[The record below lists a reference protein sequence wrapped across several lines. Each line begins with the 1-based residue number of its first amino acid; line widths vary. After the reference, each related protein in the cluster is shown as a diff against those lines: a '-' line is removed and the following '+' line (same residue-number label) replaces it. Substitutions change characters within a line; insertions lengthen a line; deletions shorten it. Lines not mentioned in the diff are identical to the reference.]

1 MNVSEVKIAYVPYGD
16 NFDTPADRRRFIF
29 YASERKIEFERADSK
44 CIYDIVYLT
53 YGCDLGV
60 WIDYKRRNPS
70 VKIIFELIDSYLLQR
85 PNILTL
91 LKGPIRY
98 ILGYESKFF
107 LNYKSALHEVIS
119 LSDAVVCST
128 ELQKNDLLYLNK
140 NIHVSLDYF
149 GKDISLNKKNNYKVG
164 EKIKLVWEGQPYW
177 AKNLL
182 LLNDIFKNL
191 EYDFEIKILTD
202 RTANYYLGL
211 RKLEVSKILSK
222 LKCQY
227 EFIEW
232 NRETFVSLISDCDLA
247 LIPIDPSDSF
257 SINKPENKLL
267 FFWEVGIPVLTSDIP
282 AYKRVM
288 DMAGIDWYCTSELE
302 WCKKIE
308 NFFKSDENLR
318 KEISSKASSYLDK
331 FHSKDLI
338 LAKWDLIFNS
348 L

>member
-1 MNVSEVKIAYVPYGD
+1 MRFSRVKIAYVPYSD
-16 NFDTPADRRRFIF
+16 NLDAPADRRRFVF
-29 YASERKIEFERADSK
+29 YANERKIKFERADSK

-70 VKIIFELIDSYLLQR
+70 VKIIFELIDSYLLQK
-85 PNILTL
+85 PSILTL

-98 ILGYESKFF
+98 ILGYESNFF
-107 LNYKSALHEVIS
+107 LDYKSALYEIIA

-128 ELQKNDLLYLNK
+128 ELQRNDLLWLNK
-140 NIHVSLDYF
+140 NIHVSLDFF
-149 GKDISLNKKNNYKVG
+149 GKDISLNRKINYKMSK
-164 EKIKLVWEGQPYW
+164 KIKLVWEGQPYW
-177 AKNLL
+177 VKDLL
-182 LLNDIFKNL
+182 LLNDIFKNID
-191 EYDFEIKILTD
+191 YDFEIKIITD

-211 RKLEVSKILSK
+211 RKLEISKILCE
-222 LKCQY
+222 LNCQY

-232 NRETFVSLISDCDLA
+232 NRETFVSQISDCDLA

-257 SINKPENKLL
+257 AINKPENKLL
-267 FFWEVGIPVLTSDIP
+267 FFWEVGIPVLTSDTP

-288 DMAGIDWYCTSELE
+288 DMAGIDLYCSSGVE
-302 WCKKIE
+302 WREKIE
-308 NFFKSDENLR
+308 KFIISDESSR
-318 KEISSKASSYLDK
+318 KEISNMASIYLNK

-338 LAKWDLIFNS
+338 LSKWDLIFNS